1 MSDFSDY
8 IIYADESGDHGLVSI
23 DSEFPVFAL
32 VFCVISK
39 EDYMSSIVPAIQ
51 KFKFQYWGHDT
62 ATLHEH
68 GMRKEEGDF
77 TFLMADSDLREKFM
91 QDLSEILNDAP
102 IQIIA
107 SIIDKE
113 RLKSQYSDPYNPYE
127 IALLFCLE
135 RLFDILISNNQK
147 GKVVHVVFESRGA
160 KEDRELELEFRRICQ
175 ENKQWGYKKGQ
186 KDFTQMTFEPRF
198 AKKLSNS
205 TGLQLADLVARPIA
219 LKQLRPNQSNR
230 AYETIEPKLVQ
241 YKVFPFVPGKVFP

>member
-1 MSDFSDY
+1 MADFSDY

-23 DSEFPVFAL
+23 DSQFPVFAL

-39 EDYMSSIVPAIQ
+39 EDYTCSIVPAIQ
-51 KFKFQYWGHDT
+51 KFKFQYWGHDA

-68 GMRKEEGDF
+68 GIRKEEGDF
-77 TFLMADSDLREKFM
+77 SFLMTDSELRERFL
-91 QDLSEILNDAP
+91 QDLSEIVDGMP

-107 SIIDKE
+107 SIIDKDL
-113 RLKSQYSDPYNPYE
+113 LKSLYVNPYNPYE

-160 KEDRELELEFRRICQ
+160 KEDRELELEFRRICH
-175 ENKQWGYKKGQ
+175 ENKQWGYREGQ
-186 KDFTQMTFEPRF
+186 RDFTKITFEPRF

-219 LKQLRPNQSNR
+219 LQHLRPNQSNR
-230 AYETIEPKLVQ
+230 AYETIKSKLVQ
-241 YKVFPFVPGKVFP
+241 RKVFP

>member
-23 DSEFPVFAL
+23 DSQFPVFAL

-39 EDYMSSIVPAIQ
+39 EDYTHSIVPAIQ

-68 GMRKEEGDF
+68 GIRKEEGDF
-77 TFLMADSDLREKFM
+77 AFLMADSELRERFL
-91 QDLSEILNDAP
+91 QDLSEILSGMP
-102 IQIIA
+102 IQIVA

-113 RLKSQYSDPYNPYE
+113 LLKSLYSDPYNPYE

-135 RLFDILISNNQK
+135 RLLDILISNNQK

-160 KEDRELELEFRRICQ
+160 REDRELELEFLRICR
-175 ENKQWGYKKGQ
+175 ENKQWGYKQGQ
-186 KDFTQMTFEPRF
+186 KDFTQITFEPRF

-219 LKQLRPNQSNR
+219 LKQLRPDQPNR
-230 AYETIEPKLVQ
+230 AYETIKPKLVKC
-241 YKVFPFVPGKVFP
+241 KVFP